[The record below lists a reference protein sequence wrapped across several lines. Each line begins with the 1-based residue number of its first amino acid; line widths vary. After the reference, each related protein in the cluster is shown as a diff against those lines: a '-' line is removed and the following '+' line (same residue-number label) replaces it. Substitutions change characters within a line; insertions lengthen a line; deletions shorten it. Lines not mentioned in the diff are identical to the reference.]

1 MNITKDIHLSHVKF
15 TMDDEAYKILKSYLD
30 KLTIAFSSNSSKNEI
45 LKILSL
51 ILQNYS
57 LLIILLTE

>member
-30 KLTIAFSSNSSKNEI
+30 KLTIAFSSIPVKT
-45 LKILSL
+45 K
-51 ILQNYS
+51 Y
-57 LLIILLTE
+57 